1 MRRVASIVVVLPV
14 LGILALAGGCVYDDM
29 SSEMVV
35 TEQVSVT
42 LDEYRES
49 GTLGSTVVVAEF
61 ADEVYKMLDKYDSKI
76 KDIKSINVVSGTYR
90 VARPSTAAHDWVITS
105 PVTVRRQDDP
115 SGPITDGPATF
126 VNMTSQSLRAA
137 QGAPVYADLS
147 SAGVAL
153 IKRALDDLLLGQD
166 PRLILQMEGGTI
178 VPEPTPDDPLSFSW
192 RTTVTFQVVIN
203 KSPIGKGK

>member
-1 MRRVASIVVVLPV
+1 MRRVASILIVLPV
-14 LGILALAGGCVYDDM
+14 LSILALAGGCVYDDM

-35 TEQVSVT
+35 TDQISVT

-49 GTLGSTVVVAEF
+49 GTLGSAVVVAEF
-61 ADEVYKMLDKYDSKI
+61 ADDVYKMLEKYDSKI

-90 VARPSTAAHDWVITS
+90 VARPSNAAHDWLISS

-115 SGPITDGPATF
+115 MGPVTDGPATF
-126 VNMTSQSLRAA
+126 VNMTNQSLRAA
-137 QGAPVYADLS
+137 QGAPVYADLN

-166 PRLILQMEGGTI
+166 PRIILQMDGGTI
-178 VPEPTPDDPLSFSW
+178 TPAPRPGDPLSFSW
-192 RTTVTFQVVIN
+192 RATVTFQVVIT

>member
-14 LGILALAGGCVYDDM
+14 LSILALAGGCVYDDM

-35 TEQVSVT
+35 TEQVTVT

-61 ADEVYKMLDKYDSKI
+61 ADDVYKMLDKYDSKI

-90 VARPSTAAHDWVITS
+90 VARPSAAAHDWVVSS

-137 QGAPVYADLS
+137 QGAPIYADLN

-203 KSPIGKGK
+203 KSPVGKGK

>member
-1 MRRVASIVVVLPV
+1 VASLAVVLPV
-14 LGILALAGGCVYDDM
+14 LGVLALAGGCVYDDM

-49 GTLGSTVVVAEF
+49 GTLGSAVVVAEF
-61 ADEVYKMLDKYDSKI
+61 ADDVYKMLEKYDSNI
-76 KDIKSINVVSGTYR
+76 KDIKSINIVSGTYR
-90 VARPSTAAHDWVITS
+90 VAKPSQAAHDWVITG

-115 SGPITDGPATF
+115 MGPVTDGPATF
-126 VNMTSQSLRAA
+126 VNMTRQSLRAA
-137 QGAPVYADLS
+137 QGAPIYADLN

-166 PRLILQMEGGTI
+166 PRLLLQMEGGTI
-178 VPEPTPDDPLSFSW
+178 EPTPTPGDPLSFTW
-192 RTTVTFQVVIN
+192 RTTVTFQVVIT
-203 KSPIGKGK
+203 KSPVGKGK

>member
-90 VARPSTAAHDWVITS
+90 VARPSTG
-105 PVTVRRQDDP
+105 R
-115 SGPITDGPATF
+115 
-126 VNMTSQSLRAA
+126 
-137 QGAPVYADLS
+137 
-147 SAGVAL
+147 
-153 IKRALDDLLLGQD
+153 
-166 PRLILQMEGGTI
+166 PRLGDHVPRDRSAPGRSDGTHHRRSGD
-178 VPEPTPDDPLSFSW
+178 V
-192 RTTVTFQVVIN
+192 R
-203 KSPIGKGK
+203 